1 MEFDRSPLSHERWR
15 DLLRESARANLLQS
29 WPYAVAARLQ
39 DQMMS
44 RRGLIME
51 AGRMIGFMQIQEIKL
66 GPIHVVKLYRGPLWL
81 KAGPPGPLAG
91 VPRRFQSSLP
101 PRLGRWRRALFELD
115 RHHRLLRQAVTGLK
129 EDGALNFD
137 LGGVNPRRAEGVTT
151 FKAASAPATSC

>member
-15 DLLRESARANLLQS
+15 DLLREVPRANLLQS
-29 WPYAVAARLQ
+29 WPYAVAACLH

-66 GPIHVVKLYRGPLWL
+66 G
-81 KAGPPGPLAG
+81 
-91 VPRRFQSSLP
+91 
-101 PRLGRWRRALFELD
+101 
-115 RHHRLLRQAVTGLK
+115 
-129 EDGALNFD
+129 ALNFD

-151 FKAASAPATSC
+151 FKAGLGARDAVLTGLFG